1 MHISAATLSS
11 QYVGNINKINKWQ
24 DKRDQRE
31 IVIDDRRK
39 GTEQNWRPSISTQS
53 YMQEQ

>member
-1 MHISAATLSS
+1 MHISAITLSS
-11 QYVGNINKINKWQ
+11 HYVGNINKINKWQ

-39 GTEQNWRPSISTQS
+39 GTELATI
-53 YMQEQ
+53 Y

>member
-39 GTEQNWRPSISTQS
+39 GTEQNWQPSISTQS